1 MTIARWRFS
10 RTLLLFGLMLAL
22 LPSLLLGVVLLV
34 QLRDDNSQAAEN
46 SVAWRSRNGAAELTQ
61 TLFEMWANLD
71 TLAKDKSLA
80 VATYDV
86 LFGNYAYDRLLSLH
100 QLYPQ
105 FDAVA
110 LFDAQLHVVEAAPLQ
125 SVGFD
130 YRELAPELQ
139 RTLEQ
144 WRQQQLLLPRV
155 NVVRAPE
162 LLARSRAL
170 ANMPAAASDSPW
182 LLVISA
188 PVSLTQNSL
197 IDPYRITGVIVAIVD
212 PQRLLN
218 HLARSGATLDP
229 LAQLSLHWQEQRLA
243 AQGEPQPEQ
252 RWFEQ
257 QAPLQTRISDSS
269 SQLQLH
275 LRERAAFHL
284 AEVNRTIQLTLGA
297 ALLFLALV
305 GLLTHLA
312 IRRMLRPLSQLTA
325 ITERFLGGDYSPAA
339 ARMSFFEFDEMLL
352 LLNRMADE
360 IKRQLQALENVAETA
375 QAGSQLK
382 SRFLANMSHEIR
394 TPMNAIIGFCQ
405 LLPRAGLNDAQL
417 DCLAKIEGASQ
428 TLLALLNDILDLTK
442 IEADKLELEQRPFSL
457 RRLLREQ
464 QAILGVMATHK
475 GLRLVVSIDDQC
487 HDALIGDPLRLTQI
501 LTNLV
506 GNAIKFSEHGAI
518 DIRVQQQ
525 ATDGHQTTLTF
536 SVSDEGCGI
545 APEVQPLLF
554 EPFLQ
559 ADAGVTRRFGGTGL
573 GLSICRRLVQLM
585 GGEISLTSR
594 PGQGTTVHF
603 TLTLERTSSSALP
616 AELDANRHWRFKS
629 ALVLVVDDNPLNEQV
644 LRGFLEGA
652 GLQVAAAHNGRQ
664 AVDWLRGHEAAMV
677 FMDVQMPELD
687 GISAT
692 RLIRSELQLQLPVV
706 ALTAHAMSDEIAA
719 CLEAGMNDH
728 LSKPA
733 TRQQVLA
740 KVGQWLPQQVL
751 ARADATTA
759 PPVASPLP
767 PSDAV
772 DVAFGCAQL
781 GSHEA
786 FVRALGQFV
795 ERQRLWPEEVAAALR
810 EGDLGQL
817 KALLHAVSG
826 VAGNLGARP
835 LRELCQQ
842 GQLQPPL
849 ATGARQQFVEQLRQA
864 LAAIEQCW
872 RQLQASQPAAAR
884 PPALSVGEAIS
895 QLMTLQ
901 RRLALAEYV
910 EFDVDGALAGLPGLS
925 HSDRRALRDALDNCD
940 SEAAL
945 AATQV
950 ILAILA
956 EQPHH
961 RPPPSAA
968 G

>member
-22 LPSLLLGVVLLV
+22 VPSLLLGVMLLA
-34 QLRDDNSQAAEN
+34 QLHNDNRQAAES
-46 SVAWRSRNGAAELTQ
+46 SVGWRSRNGAAELTQ

-71 TLAKDKSLA
+71 TLGKDKSLA

-100 QLYPQ
+100 NLYPQ
-105 FDAVA
+105 FDAIA
-110 LFDAQLHVVEAAPLQ
+110 LFDDQLHIVEAAPLQ

-130 YRELAPELQ
+130 YRELTPELRQ
-139 RTLEQ
+139 TLDQ
-144 WRQQQLLLPRV
+144 WHQQQSLLPRV
-155 NVVRAPE
+155 SVVQAPD
-162 LLARSRAL
+162 LLSRSRAL
-170 ANMPAAASDSPW
+170 ANIDANNGQW
-182 LLVISA
+182 LVVISA
-188 PVSLTQNSL
+188 PVSLPQNSL
-197 IDPYRITGVIVAIVD
+197 IDPYRITGVLVAVID
-212 PQRLLN
+212 PQRLLTR
-218 HLARSGATLDP
+218 LASNGSTLDP
-229 LAQLSLHWQEQRLA
+229 QARLSLHWQGQMLAEQGGELA
-243 AQGEPQPEQ
+243 DQ

-257 QAPLQTRISDSS
+257 RAPLQTRVSDSRD
-269 SQLQLH
+269 QLLLQLAE
-275 LRERAAFHL
+275 REAFHL
-284 AEVNRTIQLTLGA
+284 AQVNRTIQLTLGA
-297 ALLFLALV
+297 ALLFLAVV
-305 GLLTHLA
+305 GLIAHLG

-325 ITERFLGGDYSPAA
+325 ITERFLSGDYSPAA
-339 ARMSFFEFDEMLL
+339 ARMPFFEFDEMLL

-360 IKRQLQALENVAETA
+360 IKRQLQALEGTAATA

-405 LLPRAGLNDAQL
+405 LLPRAGLSDAQL
-417 DCLAKIEGASQ
+417 DCLTKIEGASQ

-442 IEADKLELEQRPFSL
+442 IEADKLDLELRPFSL
-457 RRLLREQ
+457 RQLLREQ

-475 GLRLVVSIDDQC
+475 GLRLVVNIDDNC
-487 HDALIGDPLRLTQI
+487 HDALLGDPLRLTQI

-506 GNAIKFSEHGAI
+506 GNAIKFSEQGAI

-525 ATDGHQTTLTF
+525 AISNKTVTLAI

-545 APEVQPLLF
+545 ATEIQPLLF

-585 GGEISLTSR
+585 GGEIRLTSR
-594 PGQGTTVHF
+594 PGQGTTIRF
-603 TLTLERTSSSALP
+603 TLALGRTSSSALP
-616 AELDANRHWRFKS
+616 AELDANRQWQFKP

-652 GLQVAAAHNGRQ
+652 GLQVAAAHSGRQ
-664 AVDWLRGHEAAMV
+664 AVDWLREHKAAMV

-687 GISAT
+687 GISAS
-692 RLIRSELQLQLPVV
+692 RLIRSELKLTLPVV

-719 CLEAGMNDH
+719 CLDAGMNDH

-751 ARADATTA
+751 ARADRQAE
-759 PPVASPLP
+759 LP
-767 PSDAV
+767 PASTLPPTEAV
-772 DVAFGCAQL
+772 DVSFGCAQL
-781 GSHEA
+781 GNRDA
-786 FVRALGQFV
+786 FIRALGQFV

-810 EGDLGQL
+810 EGDSAKL

-842 GQLQPPL
+842 GQQQPPL
-849 ATGARQQFVEQLRQA
+849 ATSARQLFVEQLRQA
-864 LAAIEQCW
+864 LAAVEQTW
-872 RQLQASQPAAAR
+872 RQLQASQPAVER
-884 PPALSVGEAIS
+884 SPALSMSEAIG

-925 HSDRRALRDALDNCD
+925 NSDRHALREALDNCD
-940 SEAAL
+940 AEAAL
-945 AATQV
+945 AATRV

-956 EQPHH
+956 EQPQQQ
-961 RPPPSAA
+961 R
-968 G
+968 